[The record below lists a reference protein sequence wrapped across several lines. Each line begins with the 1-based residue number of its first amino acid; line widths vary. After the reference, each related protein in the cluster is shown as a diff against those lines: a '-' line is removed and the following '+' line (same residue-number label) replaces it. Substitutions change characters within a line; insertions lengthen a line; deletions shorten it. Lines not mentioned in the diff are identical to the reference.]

1 MHSNFARMTDTM
13 KLYFT
18 PTSCG
23 AANFLTAQIG
33 GVNFDSEVVDL
44 ATHKT
49 ASGVDFYTI
58 NPKGNVPTLVF
69 PDGSLLNE
77 NVAVLTY
84 LADQGSAQLAPK
96 EGTIERYHYLNDLAF
111 VSTEVHS
118 AYGVLFNPTLSQEA
132 REAAVANVQRRL
144 DKLAVMLEGGK
155 NRFLNGPTL
164 STADLYLYVVL
175 GWSGLFGV
183 TLPERVQSYHDGLK
197 SNEAIAKASEVMASK
212 S

>member
-1 MHSNFARMTDTM
+1 MTNTM
-13 KLYFT
+13 KLYYT
-18 PTSCG
+18 PHSCG

-33 GVNFDSEVVDL
+33 GLNFDSEVVDL

-49 ASGVDFYTI
+49 ASGADFFAI

-77 NVAVLTY
+77 NIAVLTY
-84 LADQGSAQLAPK
+84 LADQGNAGLAPK

-118 AYGVLFNPTLSQEA
+118 AYGALFNPTLTPEA
-132 REAAVANVQRRL
+132 RAAAMANVQRRL
-144 DKLAVMLEGGK
+144 DKLAVLLEGGK
-155 NRFLNGPTL
+155 NRFINGPAL
-164 STADLYLYVVL
+164 SAADLYLYIVL
-175 GWSGLFGV
+175 GWSGLHGV
-183 TLPERVQSYHDGLK
+183 TLPSVVQSYHDRLK
-197 SNEAIAKASEVMASK
+197 THEVIAKASEVMLSK